1 MSPVVPRADFREY
14 ANDKR
19 DARFRDWLR
28 DSAEP
33 AWGRMVGHRI
43 TRDMA
48 DDALRPDA
56 LRRYL
61 VYEHGFVE
69 TAVTIFAYALAK
81 APGIAEQSVLVE
93 TLHAL
98 TNDQLEYFDRVFRR
112 LGIPVAERG
121 STPLPPD
128 VLAFRDG
135 MMRLAAHGTYEE
147 IIAGMAAAEW
157 MYLTWS
163 RAAHERKPKDRTCAE
178 WIALHV
184 GPQFTGQV
192 DWLLGQ
198 LDAVGP
204 LLPPHHQGRLADAF
218 HRTLVLEI
226 GFHDAA
232 YDEAVPEETAAAADG
247 SATGRRVTP

>member
-1 MSPVVPRADFREY
+1 MSLAVPRTSFRAHAQE
-14 ANDKR
+14 R
-19 DARFRDWLR
+19 SDARFRDWLR

-33 AWGRMVGHRI
+33 HWTCMVGHRI
-43 TRDMA
+43 TQDMA
-48 DDALRPDA
+48 GDTLPRDA

-81 APGIAEQSVLVE
+81 APGIAEQAVLVE

-98 TNDQLEYFDRVFRR
+98 TTDQLQYFNRVFEQ
-112 LGIPVAERG
+112 LDIPAAERE
-121 STPLPPD
+121 STPAPAE

-135 MMRLAAHGTYEE
+135 MTSLAAHGTYEE

-163 RAAHERKPKDRTCAE
+163 RTAHERRPKDPVCAE

-184 GPQFTGQV
+184 DRQFTAQV
-192 DWLLGQ
+192 DWLLEQ

-204 LLPPHHQGRLADAF
+204 ALPPLHQRRLAEAF
-218 HRTLVLEI
+218 RRTLVLEI

-232 YDEAVPEETAAAADG
+232 YRAGPGETA
-247 SATGRRVTP
+247 SRRDPRRAESG

>member
-1 MSPVVPRADFREY
+1 MSPAMPGISTSFHEY
-14 ANDKR
+14 AATR
-19 DARFRDWLR
+19 SGARFRDWLR
-28 DSAEP
+28 DRAEP
-33 AWGRMVGHRI
+33 DWSRMVGHRI

-48 DDALRPDA
+48 ADTLPPAA

-61 VYEHGFVE
+61 VHEHGFVE

-81 APGIAEQSVLVE
+81 APGIAEQSALVE

-98 TNDQLEYFDRVFRR
+98 TNDQLEYFERVFRE
-112 LGIPVAERG
+112 LGIPAAERDA
-121 STPLPPD
+121 TPMPAD

-163 RAAHERKPKDRTCAE
+163 RAAHERGPKDRTCAE

-184 GPQFTGQV
+184 GAQFTGQV
-192 DWLLGQ
+192 EWLLGQ

-204 LLPPHHQGRLADAF
+204 SLPPQYQGRLADAF

-232 YDEAVPEETAAAADG
+232 YEAPPEEPSGSTAGEEEDE
-247 SATGRRVTP
+247 S

>member
-1 MSPVVPRADFREY
+1 MPGISTSFHEY
-14 ANDKR
+14 SATNR

-28 DSAEP
+28 DRAEP
-33 AWGRMVGHRI
+33 DWSRMVGHRI

-48 DDALRPDA
+48 ADTLPPAA

-81 APGIAEQSVLVE
+81 APGIAEQSALVE

-98 TNDQLEYFDRVFRR
+98 TNEQIEYFERIFRE
-112 LGIPVAERG
+112 LGMPVAERD
-121 STPLPPD
+121 STPMPAD

-135 MMRLAAHGTYEE
+135 MMSLAAHGTYEE

-163 RAAHERKPKDRTCAE
+163 RVAHERKPRDRTCAE

-204 LLPPHHQGRLADAF
+204 LLPRRHQGRLADAF

-232 YDEAVPEETAAAADG
+232 YEEAVPEETAAAADG

>member
-1 MSPVVPRADFREY
+1 MRASFRGY
-14 ANDKR
+14 AKERGN
-19 DARFRDWLR
+19 ARFRDWLR
-28 DSAEP
+28 ASAEP
-33 AWGRMVGHRI
+33 DWSRMVGHRI
-43 TRDMA
+43 TQDMA
-48 DDALRPDA
+48 ADTMPPDA

-81 APGIAEQSVLVE
+81 APGIAEQSALVE

-98 TNDQLEYFDRVFRR
+98 TNDQLEYFDRVFRQ
-112 LGIPVAERG
+112 LDIPVEERD
-121 STPLPPD
+121 STPFPRA
-128 VLAFRDG
+128 VLAFGDG

-157 MYLTWS
+157 MYLTFS
-163 RAAHERKPKDRTCAE
+163 RAAHDRRPTDPTCAE

-184 GPQFTGQV
+184 GPQFTSQV
-192 DWLLGQ
+192 EWLLGQ
-198 LDAVGP
+198 LDDIGP
-204 LLPPHHQGRLADAF
+204 ELPPRHQGRLADAF

-232 YDEAVPEETAAAADG
+232 YEEETAG
-247 SATGRRVTP
+247 PTFGRD

>member
-1 MSPVVPRADFREY
+1 MNPAMPRTGFREY
-14 ANDKR
+14 VHARR

-33 AWGRMVGHRI
+33 AWSRMVGHRI

-48 DDALRPDA
+48 ADTLPPDA

-81 APGIAEQSVLVE
+81 APGRAEQAALVG

-98 TNDQLEYFDRVFRR
+98 TNDQLRYFDRVFRQ
-112 LGIPVAERG
+112 LGLATAERD
-121 STPLPPD
+121 SAALPAE

-135 MMRLAAHGTYEE
+135 MVRLAAHGTYEE

-157 MYLTWS
+157 MYLAWS
-163 RAAHERKPKDRTCAE
+163 RTAHDRKPQEPICAE

-184 GPQFTGQV
+184 GPQFTSQV
-192 DWLLGQ
+192 EWLLAQ

-204 LLPPHHQGRLADAF
+204 VLPPFHQDKLADAF

-232 YDEAVPEETAAAADG
+232 YEAVPENAG
-247 SATGRRVTP
+247 GPATGRGVTP

>member
-1 MSPVVPRADFREY
+1 
-14 ANDKR
+14 
-19 DARFRDWLR
+19 
-28 DSAEP
+28 
-33 AWGRMVGHRI
+33 MVGHRI
-43 TRDMA
+43 TQDMA
-48 DDALRPDA
+48 ADTLPPDA

-81 APGIAEQSVLVE
+81 APGIAEQSALVE

-98 TNDQLEYFDRVFRR
+98 TNDQLEYFGRVFRQ
-112 LGIPVAERG
+112 LGITAAERD
-121 STPLPPD
+121 STPAPAA
-128 VLAFRDG
+128 VHAFGDG

-147 IIAGMAAAEW
+147 IIAGMAGAEW

-163 RAAHERKPKDRTCAE
+163 RAAHAQSPQDPTCAE

-184 GPQFTGQV
+184 GPQFTSQV
-192 DWLLGQ
+192 EWLLGQ
-198 LDAVGP
+198 LDEVGP
-204 LLPPHHQGRLADAF
+204 ALPSRHQDRLADAF

-232 YDEAVPEETAAAADG
+232 YDAD
-247 SATGRRVTP
+247 TGTTGTGTIGRE

>member
-1 MSPVVPRADFREY
+1 MPRADYRDYAREESG
-14 ANDKR
+14 
-19 DARFRDWLR
+19 ARFRDWLR
-28 DSAEP
+28 SSAEP
-33 AWGRMVGHRI
+33 DWSRMVGHRI

-48 DDALRPDA
+48 ADTLPPHA

-61 VYEHGFVE
+61 IFEHGFVE

-81 APGIAEQSVLVE
+81 APGIAEQAALVE

-98 TNDQLEYFDRVFRR
+98 TNDQLEYFDRVFRQ
-112 LGIPVAERG
+112 LGIPAAERD
-121 STPLPPD
+121 STPTPPA
-128 VLAFRDG
+128 VRAFGDG

-157 MYLTWS
+157 MYLTFS
-163 RAAHERKPKDRTCAE
+163 RAAHVRQPKDPTCAE

-184 GPQFTGQV
+184 GPQFTSQV
-192 DWLLGQ
+192 DWLLDQ

-204 LLPPHHQGRLADAF
+204 ALPPRHQGRLADAF

-232 YDEAVPEETAAAADG
+232 YEAGPKAAGATANE
-247 SATGRRVTP
+247 RE

>member
-1 MSPVVPRADFREY
+1 MPRADFREY
-14 ANDKR
+14 VREVRN
-19 DARFRDWLR
+19 ARFRDWLR

-33 AWGRMVGHRI
+33 DWGRMVGHRI

-48 DDALRPDA
+48 DDTLPPDA

-69 TAVTIFAYALAK
+69 TAVTIFAYALAR
-81 APGIAEQSVLVE
+81 APGIAEQSVFVE

-98 TNDQLEYFDRVFRR
+98 TNDQLQYFDRVFRQ
-112 LGIPVAERG
+112 LHVPAAERD
-121 STPLPPD
+121 STPMPPD

-163 RAAHERKPKDRTCAE
+163 RNAHDRKPRDPVCAE

-184 GPQFTGQV
+184 GRQFTDQV
-192 DWLLGQ
+192 EWLLGQ

-204 LLPPHHQGRLADAF
+204 SLPPLHQGKLADAF

-232 YDEAVPEETAAAADG
+232 YEAPPGEPSGSTAGEEEE
-247 SATGRRVTP
+247 S

>member
-1 MSPVVPRADFREY
+1 MPRADY
-14 ANDKR
+14 R
-19 DARFRDWLR
+19 DHAEGTSGARFRDWLR
-28 DSAEP
+28 SSAEP
-33 AWGRMVGHRI
+33 DWSRMVGHRI

-48 DDALRPDA
+48 EDSLPPFA

-61 VYEHGFVE
+61 IFEHGFVE

-81 APGIAEQSVLVE
+81 APGIAEQAALVE

-98 TNDQLEYFDRVFRR
+98 TNDQLEYFDRVFRQ
-112 LGIPVAERG
+112 LGITAEERD
-121 STPLPPD
+121 STPMPPA
-128 VLAFRDG
+128 VHAFGDG

-163 RAAHERKPKDRTCAE
+163 RAAHARKPKDPTCAE

-184 GPQFTGQV
+184 GEQFTSQV

-198 LDAVGP
+198 LDSVGP
-204 LLPPHHQGRLADAF
+204 ALAPRHRDRLADAF

-232 YDEAVPEETAAAADG
+232 YEAAPQAAGGTAN
-247 SATGRRVTP
+247 GRE

>member
-1 MSPVVPRADFREY
+1 MSLATSRSGFRAY
-14 ANDKR
+14 AEARGN
-19 DARFRDWLR
+19 ARFRDWLR

-33 AWGRMVGHRI
+33 HWGRMVGHRI

-48 DDALRPDA
+48 ADTLPAGA

-61 VYEHGFVE
+61 IYEHGFVE

-81 APGIAEQSVLVE
+81 APGIAEQSALVE

-98 TNDQLEYFDRVFRR
+98 TNDQLEYFERVFGE
-112 LGIPVAERG
+112 LGISAAERA
-121 STPLPPD
+121 STPVPRE
-128 VLAFRDG
+128 VHAFGDG

-147 IIAGMAAAEW
+147 IISGMAAAEW

-163 RAAHERKPKDRTCAE
+163 RAAHERKPSDPVCAE

-184 GPQFTGQV
+184 GPQFTAQV
-192 DWLLGQ
+192 DWLLDQ
-198 LDAVGP
+198 LDSVGP
-204 LLPPHHQGRLADAF
+204 ALPPLHQGRLAAAF

-226 GFHDAA
+226 GFHDSAYHATPGEPGRAA
-232 YDEAVPEETAAAADG
+232 T
-247 SATGRRVTP
+247 

>member
-1 MSPVVPRADFREY
+1 MPSGSFREY
-14 ANDKR
+14 AKGRSDV
-19 DARFRDWLR
+19 RFRNWLR
-28 DSAEP
+28 ASAEP
-33 AWGRMVGHRI
+33 DWSRMVGHRI
-43 TRDMA
+43 TQDMA
-48 DDALRPDA
+48 ADTLPPDA

-81 APGIAEQSVLVE
+81 APGIAEQSALVE

-98 TNDQLEYFDRVFRR
+98 VNDQLEYFDRVFRQ
-112 LGIPVAERG
+112 LGIPTAERD
-121 STPLPPD
+121 SIPVPPA
-128 VLAFRDG
+128 VHAFGDG

-157 MYLTWS
+157 MYLTFS
-163 RAAHERKPKDRTCAE
+163 RTAHARKPKDPTCAE

-184 GPQFTGQV
+184 GPQFTSQV
-192 DWLLGQ
+192 EWLLGQ

-204 LLPPHHQGRLADAF
+204 ELPPRHQGRLADAF

-232 YDEAVPEETAAAADG
+232 YDAPRGAPGEATDARESSHEA
-247 SATGRRVTP
+247 

>member
-1 MSPVVPRADFREY
+1 MSPAMPGISTGFLEY
-14 ANDKR
+14 SATNR

-28 DSAEP
+28 DRAEP
-33 AWGRMVGHRI
+33 DWSRMVGHRI

-48 DDALRPDA
+48 ADTLPPAA

-81 APGIAEQSVLVE
+81 APGIAEQSALVE

-98 TNDQLEYFDRVFRR
+98 TNDQLEYFERVFRE
-112 LGIPVAERG
+112 LGMTVAERDA
-121 STPLPPD
+121 TPMPAD

-184 GPQFTGQV
+184 GAQFTGQV

-204 LLPPHHQGRLADAF
+204 LLPSHHQGRLADAF

-232 YDEAVPEETAAAADG
+232 YEALPGEPSGSTAGEEEDE
-247 SATGRRVTP
+247 S

>member
-1 MSPVVPRADFREY
+1 MSPAIPRPSFHEY
-14 ANDKR
+14 SGTTR

-33 AWGRMVGHRI
+33 DWSRMVGHRI

-48 DDALRPDA
+48 ADTLPPDV
-56 LRRYL
+56 LWRYL

-81 APGIAEQSVLVE
+81 APGIAEQAALVE

-98 TNDQLEYFDRVFRR
+98 TNDQLEYFERVFRQ
-112 LGIPVAERG
+112 LGMPAAERDAI
-121 STPLPPD
+121 PMPAD

-163 RAAHERKPKDRTCAE
+163 RAAHDRKPQDPTCAE

-184 GPQFTGQV
+184 GRQFTRQV
-192 DWLLGQ
+192 EWLLEQ

-232 YDEAVPEETAAAADG
+232 YEAVPEDADG
-247 SATGRRVTP
+247 SAAGKGVTP

>member
-1 MSPVVPRADFREY
+1 MPRADFREY
-14 ANDKR
+14 VNEAPG
-19 DARFRDWLR
+19 ARFRDWLR

-33 AWGRMVGHRI
+33 DWGRMVGHRI

-48 DDALRPDA
+48 EDTLPPDA

-81 APGIAEQSVLVE
+81 APGIAEQSALVE

-98 TNDQLEYFDRVFRR
+98 TNDQLEYFDRVFRA
-112 LGIPVAERG
+112 LGIAAEERE
-121 STPLPPD
+121 SVPLPGN
-128 VLAFRDG
+128 VLAFGDG

-163 RAAHERKPKDRTCAE
+163 RDAHERKPRDPVCAE

-184 GPQFTGQV
+184 GRQFTDQV
-192 DWLLGQ
+192 EWLLGQ

-204 LLPPHHQGRLADAF
+204 SLPPFHQGRLADAF

-232 YDEAVPEETAAAADG
+232 YEAVPGEARGTP
-247 SATGRRVTP
+247 TGQGVAP

>member
-1 MSPVVPRADFREY
+1 MRRADFRDY
-14 ANDKR
+14 AKGKAG
-19 DARFRDWLR
+19 ARFRDWLR

-33 AWGRMVGHRI
+33 DWSRMVGHRI

-48 DDALRPDA
+48 EDTLPPAA
-56 LRRYL
+56 LRRYFIF
-61 VYEHGFVE
+61 EHGFVE

-81 APGIAEQSVLVE
+81 APGIAEQAALVE

-98 TNDQLEYFDRVFRR
+98 TNDQLEYFERVFRQ
-112 LGIPVAERG
+112 LDITAAERD
-121 STPLPPD
+121 STPTPPA
-128 VLAFRDG
+128 VHAFGDG
-135 MMRLAAHGTYEE
+135 MMRLAAHGSYEE

-163 RAAHERKPKDRTCAE
+163 RSAHARKPKEPTCAE

-184 GPQFTGQV
+184 GRQFTSQV
-192 DWLLGQ
+192 DWLLEQ

-204 LLPPHHQGRLADAF
+204 ELPPRRQGRLADAF

-232 YDEAVPEETAAAADG
+232 YGTAPEGAGGTANA
-247 SATGRRVTP
+247 RE

>member
-1 MSPVVPRADFREY
+1 MGRTSPRTSFREH
-14 ANDKR
+14 AEEKR

-33 AWGRMVGHRI
+33 DWSRMVGHRI
-43 TRDMA
+43 TEDMA
-48 DDALRPDA
+48 ADAMAPEA

-61 VYEHGFVE
+61 IYEHGFVE

-81 APGIAEQSVLVE
+81 APGIAEQAVLVE

-98 TNDQLEYFDRVFRR
+98 TTDQLQYFDRVFRQ
-112 LGIPVAERG
+112 LGVAAAERD
-121 STPLPPD
+121 SAPLPPD

-163 RAAHERKPKDRTCAE
+163 RAAHDREPCDPVCAE

-184 GPQFTGQV
+184 GPQFTAQV

-204 LLPPHHQGRLADAF
+204 ALPSRNQHRLADAF

-232 YDEAVPEETAAAADG
+232 YEAVSGAADG
-247 SATGRRVTP
+247 TDGKRTGVEP

>member
-1 MSPVVPRADFREY
+1 MHRAGYDEY
-14 ANDKR
+14 ARANR
-19 DARFRDWLR
+19 GARFRDWLR
-28 DSAEP
+28 ESAEP
-33 AWGRMVGHRI
+33 DWSRMVGHRI
-43 TRDMA
+43 TVDMA
-48 DDALRPDA
+48 ADTLPPDA

-61 VYEHGFVE
+61 VFEHGFVE
-69 TAVTIFAYALAK
+69 TAVTIFACALAK
-81 APGIAEQSVLVE
+81 APGIAEQSALVE

-98 TNDQLEYFDRVFRR
+98 TNDQLEYFDRVFRQ
-112 LGIPVAERG
+112 LGMPAAERDA
-121 STPLPPD
+121 TPVPAD

-135 MMRLAAHGTYEE
+135 MMSLAAHGTYEE

-163 RAAHERKPKDRTCAE
+163 RAAHERGPRDPTCAE

-192 DWLLGQ
+192 EWLLGQ
-198 LDAVGP
+198 LDAEGP
-204 LLPPHHQGRLADAF
+204 SLPSRHQGKLADAF

-232 YDEAVPEETAAAADG
+232 YEAPPGEPSGSPAREEEE
-247 SATGRRVTP
+247 S

>member
-1 MSPVVPRADFREY
+1 MPRADFREY
-14 ANDKR
+14 RNERR

-33 AWGRMVGHRI
+33 DWGRMVGHRI

-48 DDALRPDA
+48 EDTLPPAA

-81 APGIAEQSVLVE
+81 APGIAEQSALVE

-98 TNDQLEYFDRVFRR
+98 TNDQLQYFDRVFRQ
-112 LGIPVAERG
+112 LGIGPAERD
-121 STPLPPD
+121 STPLPAE
-128 VLAFRDG
+128 VLAFGDG

-163 RAAHERKPKDRTCAE
+163 RAAHDRQPRDPVCSE

-184 GPQFTGQV
+184 GPQFTAQV
-192 DWLLGQ
+192 EWLLGQ

-204 LLPPHHQGRLADAF
+204 VLPPLHQGRLADAF

-232 YDEAVPEETAAAADG
+232 YEADPEGADG
-247 SATGRRVTP
+247 PGTGQGVTI

>member
-1 MSPVVPRADFREY
+1 
-14 ANDKR
+14 
-19 DARFRDWLR
+19 
-28 DSAEP
+28 
-33 AWGRMVGHRI
+33 MVGHRI

-48 DDALRPDA
+48 ADTLPPDA

-81 APGIAEQSVLVE
+81 APGRTEQAALVE
-93 TLHAL
+93 TLHTL
-98 TNDQLEYFDRVFRR
+98 TNDQLRYFDRVFRQ
-112 LGIPVAERG
+112 LGMATAERD
-121 STPLPPD
+121 STPLPAE
-128 VLAFRDG
+128 VLAFHDG

-163 RAAHERKPKDRTCAE
+163 RAAHGRRPRDPTCAG

-192 DWLLGQ
+192 EWLLAQ
-198 LDAVGP
+198 LDAAGP
-204 LLPPHHQGRLADAF
+204 LLPPLHQDKLADAF

-232 YDEAVPEETAAAADG
+232 YEAVAEDADG
-247 SATGRRVTP
+247 SQAGQGVSP

>member
-1 MSPVVPRADFREY
+1 MPRSSFPDY
-14 ANDKR
+14 AR
-19 DARFRDWLR
+19 GGRGVRFRDWLR
-28 DSAEP
+28 ESAEP
-33 AWGRMVGHRI
+33 DWSRMVGHRI

-48 DDALRPDA
+48 ADTLPPDA

-61 VYEHGFVE
+61 IYEHGFVE

-81 APGIAEQSVLVE
+81 APGIAEQAALVE

-98 TNDQLEYFDRVFRR
+98 TNDQLEYFDQVFRQ
-112 LGIPVAERG
+112 LGITAAGRD
-121 STPLPPD
+121 STPMPPA
-128 VLAFRDG
+128 VRAFGDG
-135 MMRLAAHGTYEE
+135 MMRIAAHGAYEE

-163 RAAHERKPKDRTCAE
+163 RAAHGRKPRDPVCAE

-184 GPQFTGQV
+184 GPQFTTQV
-192 DWLLGQ
+192 EWLLGQ

-204 LLPPHHQGRLADAF
+204 ALPARHQDRLADAF
-218 HRTLVLEI
+218 HRTLVLEV

-232 YDEAVPEETAAAADG
+232 YEAVPGAAAG
-247 SATGRRVTP
+247 GATIGPE